1 MYLYTKKPENT
12 ILKQLHPNGA
22 LYLYSV
28 LKYGKPAN
36 GWSSKKYYPDG
47 KLEEEENYSNGL
59 LIEKISYDERNI
71 ITEHKIWNNRLKQL
85 IDKPSRPKLPKPNVV
100 TGHASLSN
108 YIKQLPAISE
118 FINGD
123 YRKNSLLRSFNA
135 ISKSEENDAKW
146 TMRGEQMSFTI
157 YWNHE
162 EVSHQWHC
170 HCDTEAVYW
179 MARIFL
185 KDKL

>member
-1 MYLYTKKPENT
+1 M
-12 ILKQLHPNGA
+12 
-22 LYLYSV
+22 
-28 LKYGKPAN
+28 
-36 GWSSKKYYPDG
+36 
-47 KLEEEENYSNGL
+47 
-59 LIEKISYDERNI
+59 EKINYDERGK
-71 ITEHKIWNNRLKQL
+71 ITEHKTWNNRLKQL
-85 IDKPSRPKLPKPNVV
+85 IDKPPRPKLPKPNVV

-146 TMRGEQMSFTI
+146 TMRGKQMSFTI